1 MTDIEKKNLI
11 NQLFWDYFIDADS
24 LLEELQTN
32 EPVNHPNVQRL
43 FVRAFE
49 SLKWQKLLDLFGKEN
64 ILKIMAIDSIALKI
78 RPQLRSKYNAI
89 KGILRDKTLP
99 NAGQDI
105 ERYRQAIAP
114 FLSDRGYG
122 FKSRIS

>member
-1 MTDIEKKNLI
+1 MQVCEKQPLYNKNMTDIEKKSLI
-11 NQLFWDYFIDADS
+11 EQLFWDYSINADS

-32 EPVNHPNVQRL
+32 EIVNHLNVQRL

-49 SLKWQKLLDLFGKEN
+49 SLKWQRLLDLFGKEN

-89 KGILRDKTLP
+89 KGIL
-99 NAGQDI
+99 
-105 ERYRQAIAP
+105 
-114 FLSDRGYG
+114 
-122 FKSRIS
+122 